1 MLWMMIHYQ
10 TLNINEG
17 ENRRI
22 DRFKNSL
29 PVILFS
35 DMAPNAVPDRSK
47 ASSIGITFNR
57 WLKNP
62 KDNGNIG
69 EKMKP
74 VIAPR
79 SDKLANVKPII
90 QTKSSQ
96 AIKRANAP
104 NQIILKHFVTDT
116 YTDTTASVSRPI
128 YFDERLRVKLSKSF
142 PRLQGGSCEKKL
154 FVCLCVC
161 VRSKE
166 HRYLNFLEKC
176 LWRVFRYS
184 GVACGVGGR
193 GVLDD
198 PKGSKEHRYLNFL
211 RRCIPSDFSSRCST
225 TGWNKQYS

>member
-1 MLWMMIHYQ
+1 MFARKSRSSNVVSPMSLINGVNSMRNDIKNHGHYYTNGQNGWKMLWMMIHYQ

-35 DMAPNAVPDRSK
+35 DMAPKAVPDRSK

-96 AIKRANAP
+96 AIERANAP

-116 YTDTTASVSRPI
+116 YTDRTASVSRPI
-128 YFDERLRVKLSKSF
+128 YFDERLRVKLSKS
-142 PRLQGGSCEKKL
+142 L
-154 FVCLCVC
+154 
-161 VRSKE
+161 
-166 HRYLNFLEKC
+166 
-176 LWRVFRYS
+176 
-184 GVACGVGGR
+184 
-193 GVLDD
+193 
-198 PKGSKEHRYLNFL
+198 
-211 RRCIPSDFSSRCST
+211 
-225 TGWNKQYS
+225 